1 MKGFLLVI
9 LACFLWATDTLFR
22 YPLLSGN
29 LTATNLVFLEHS
41 LLLIVSIIVV
51 IQSHRIFWAAKLSDL
66 FYFFLLG
73 AFGSAFATVAFT
85 KAFTLINPSI
95 VILLQKLQPLWAIF
109 FAHLWLK
116 ESLSKKFLLWSV
128 VGLVGTFL
136 ISYPSIAKGLSQV
149 DAWSDLFM
157 KESWLGLA
165 LSLFAVLSWGSAT
178 VIGKKLS
185 TQNYGPK
192 EIMAARFLMGWLALL
207 PFQTAF
213 ANVEF
218 KTSLLGNLF
227 MMVLLSGILG
237 MYSYYNGLKRISAKL
252 CALAELFFPFAAVI
266 VNWIFLGQGLEAVE
280 IAGGAVLITAVT
292 IIQWKNY

>member
-1 MKGFLLVI
+1 MKGFLLVV

-22 YPLLSGN
+22 YPLLSKN
-29 LTATNLVFLEHS
+29 LSATNLVFLEHS
-41 LLLIVSIIVV
+41 LLLIVSLFVI
-51 IQSHRIFWAAKLSDL
+51 IQSRKVFWAAKLSDL
-66 FYFFLLG
+66 FYFFILG

-128 VGLVGTFL
+128 VGLAGTFL
-136 ISYPSIAKGLSQV
+136 ISYPSIAKGLSQI
-149 DAWSDLFM
+149 DSWSDLLM
-157 KESWLGLA
+157 KESWIGLG
-165 LSLFAVLSWGSAT
+165 LSLFAVISWGSAT
-178 VIGKKLS
+178 VIGKKMT
-185 TQNYGPK
+185 TQGYGAK
-192 EIMAARFLMGWLALL
+192 EMMAARFFMGWLALL

-213 ANVEF
+213 VQVEF
-218 KTSLLGNLF
+218 KISLMGNLL

-280 IAGGAVLITAVT
+280 IAGGAVLISSVA
-292 IIQWKNY
+292 IIQWKHY